1 MKTRMQID
9 KITTNTD
16 YAGDINPKTAWSI
29 LENFNESLLVD
40 VRTKA
45 ELSYVGYPDLSSL
58 KKSLINV
65 EQQFFPDGKLNE
77 NFVAEL
83 EEYIKDEL
91 SNKEHHILFLC
102 RSGAR
107 SARAAAMMTQNGW
120 VNCYNIASGFEG
132 DPDVFHHR
140 ATVNGWKYEGLPWIQ
155 Q

>member
-91 SNKEHHILFLC
+91 SNKEHRC
-102 RSGAR
+102 MVS
-107 SARAAAMMTQNGW
+107 T
-120 VNCYNIASGFEG
+120 FENH
-132 DPDVFHHR
+132 VF
-140 ATVNGWKYEGLPWIQ
+140 
-155 Q
+155 